1 MRPIYVRELARQ
13 ERRTLEKGLRSSRG
27 FTVRRCQMLL
37 SSAAGKTPNQIAM
50 ELHCSGQ
57 AVREAIH
64 AFEEEGLVCLEEK
77 SHARHDQQSAF
88 DEAARERVR
97 ELIRQSPRQFG
108 HEASAWTL
116 AQLAETCWAE
126 GIVLRPVS
134 GDNVGYVLRQ
144 MGINW
149 RRAKRRICSPDEHY
163 EHRKKDETSWEPGP
177 GPDPI
182 GC

>member
-1 MRPIYVRELARQ
+1 MRPIYVRELIGQ
-13 ERRTLEKGLRSSRG
+13 ERRTLEKGLRSSSA

-37 SSAAGKTPNQIAM
+37 SSAAGKTPNQIAT

-57 AVREAIH
+57 AVRAAIH
-64 AFEEEGLVCLEEK
+64 TFGEEGLACIEEK

-88 DEAARERVR
+88 DEAAQERLR
-97 ELIRQSPRQFG
+97 ELIRQSPRRFG

-116 AQLAETCWAE
+116 ALLAKTCWSE
-126 GIVLRPVS
+126 RIVWRPVS

-144 MGINW
+144 MGIGW
-149 RRAKRRICSPDEHY
+149 RRAKRRIRSPDEHY
-163 EHRKKDETSWEPGP
+163 EHRKKDETNWETGPRPGL
-177 GPDPI
+177 I